1 MYLKKKELYTYKV
14 DELEKIIISCV
25 LNKPDLMKD
34 ERLKDNLFINNQKLW
49 QFLKATYKKFGTLD
63 FNLMFSVVANK
74 YNYIGML
81 NEMIDIEPVFSNFNW
96 YIKQLINLHNEE
108 EIETRRINAIFNM
121 ANDLLLRNI
130 TSKEFKEKVDKMF
143 QEEKDGSE

>member
-1 MYLKKKELYTYKV
+1 MYLKKKELYLYKV
-14 DELEKIIISCV
+14 DELEKVIISCI

-63 FNLMFSVVANK
+63 FNLMFSVVTNR

-108 EIETRRINAIFNM
+108 EIEKRRINAIFSM
-121 ANDLLLRNI
+121 ANDLLLRNM
-130 TSKEFKEKVDKMF
+130 TSNEFKKKIDEIFKEDNN
-143 QEEKDGSE
+143 E

>member
-1 MYLKKKELYTYKV
+1 MYLKKKELYLYKV
-14 DELEKIIISCV
+14 DELEKVIISCV
-25 LNKPDLMKD
+25 LQKPELMKD
-34 ERLKDNLFINNQKLW
+34 ERLKDDLFINNQKLW

-81 NEMIDIEPVFSNFNW
+81 NEMIDIEPVSSNFNW
-96 YIKQLINLHNEE
+96 YIKQLIDLHNEE
-108 EIETRRINAIFNM
+108 EIETMRINAIFNI

-130 TSKEFKEKVDKMF
+130 TSNEFKERINEMF
-143 QEEKDGSE
+143 KED